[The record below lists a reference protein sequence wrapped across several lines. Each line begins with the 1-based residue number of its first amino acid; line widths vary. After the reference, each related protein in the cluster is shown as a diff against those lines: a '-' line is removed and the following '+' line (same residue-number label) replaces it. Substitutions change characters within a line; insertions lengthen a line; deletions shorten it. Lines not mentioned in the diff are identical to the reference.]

1 MGFRGLAFPSR
12 YPLPP
17 VVASRG
23 RCWWTIMEKTALV
36 IGATGLVGAELV
48 SQLLADG
55 AYGRVIA
62 FTRRDTGLEHD
73 KLTTHIIDFDDRD
86 AWAPLVRGHVLFST
100 LGTTAKVAGSKEAQ
114 FRIDHDYQL
123 WFAEAARDNGVES
136 LVLVSAM
143 GADANSVVFYSRMKG
158 QLERAVRALEIPRTV
173 ILQPGMLDGPRKE
186 KRPAERLALGV
197 MRNMPAWALP
207 PAARPVHARIVAAAA
222 RAAACTGFG
231 TATWR
236 AKEIFRRGQQPA

>member
-1 MGFRGLAFPSR
+1 
-12 YPLPP
+12 
-17 VVASRG
+17 
-23 RCWWTIMEKTALV
+23 MEKTALV
-36 IGATGLVGAELV
+36 IGATGLVGAELI

-62 FTRRDTGLEHD
+62 FTRRDTGVEHD

-197 MRNMPAWALP
+197 MRNMPGWDCHQRRDPYTHASSRP
-207 PAARPVHARIVAAAA
+207 PRGPRRAQGSERPRGEPRRSSDAANSPREP
-222 RAAACTGFG
+222 
-231 TATWR
+231 
-236 AKEIFRRGQQPA
+236 ERRSRGRDDRRY